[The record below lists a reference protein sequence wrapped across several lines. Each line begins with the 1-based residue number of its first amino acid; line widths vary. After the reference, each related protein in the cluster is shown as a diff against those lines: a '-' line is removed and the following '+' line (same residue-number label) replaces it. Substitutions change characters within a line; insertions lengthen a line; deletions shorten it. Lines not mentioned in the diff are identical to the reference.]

1 MNVFVTGASG
11 WVGSHVIT
19 ELVSGGHTVTGLARS
34 DASAAALEAMG
45 LAVHRGSLEDTESL
59 RRGAAAADA
68 VIHAA
73 FDNDL
78 SNFAKNG
85 VVETS
90 AIEAI
95 GSALSGSGKAFVVT
109 SGVAI
114 IAPGRE
120 ITEDD
125 VRDTSI
131 AFPRDPETAVASFA
145 AQGVR
150 VSVIRLS
157 PSVHGAGENH
167 GFLPM
172 TIRAARDHGVSA
184 YVADGKN
191 RWSGVHVRDAAR
203 LYRLALEHAAPR
215 AVYHA
220 VADEGVPVEQIA
232 TIIGRRLNLPAKSI
246 SAADADEHFGPF
258 ARFAELDV
266 MASSAKT
273 KHTLGWK
280 PIEPSLLEDLDG
292 TAYFA

>member
-11 WVGSHVIT
+11 WVGSHVIS
-19 ELVSGGHTVTGLARS
+19 ELVSGGHAVTGLARS
-34 DASAAALEAMG
+34 DASAAALHAAG
-45 LAVHRGSLEDTESL
+45 IAVHRGSLEDTESL

-68 VIHAA
+68 VIHTA

-78 SNFAKNG
+78 SSFAKNG
-85 VVETS
+85 VVETA

-95 GSALSGSGKAFVVT
+95 GSSLSGSGKVFIVT
-109 SGVAI
+109 SGVAM

-125 VRDTSI
+125 VRDASI
-131 AFPRDPETAVASFA
+131 AFPRDPETAVAGVA
-145 AQGVR
+145 AHAVR

-157 PSVHGAGENH
+157 PSVHGTGENH

-184 YVADGKN
+184 YVGDGKN

-203 LYRLALEHAAPR
+203 LYRLALEHAAPH

-220 VADEGVPVEQIA
+220 VADEGVPFEKIA

-246 SAADADEHFGPF
+246 SEADADEHFGPF
-258 ARFAELDV
+258 ARFAQLDV
-266 MASSAKT
+266 IASSAQT
-273 KHTLGWK
+273 KQTLGWN
-280 PIEPSLLEDLDG
+280 PTEASLLEDLDG
-292 TAYFA
+292 AAYFG